1 MVIAVLNYSNGKVTI
16 INIGNSD
23 PEEYIEENISNAYD
37 SIEWMEVKQLEIELN
52 IGEKDE

>member
-16 INIGNSD
+16 INIGNND